1 MINSWTIR
9 PLILFLTFQIH
20 PEGHTL
26 YSLLLFLLFVRETWQ
41 KGWILEREEGQERER
56 RDGER
61 RVKREGNWVYE
72 RVNSIGSK
80 DSNGEYSLTR
90 INPFQYNE
98 SRR

>member
-1 MINSWTIR
+1 M
-9 PLILFLTFQIH
+9 
-20 PEGHTL
+20 
-26 YSLLLFLLFVRETWQ
+26 
-41 KGWILEREEGQERER
+41 EREEGQERER